1 MYQGID
7 QSQPT
12 GKPNAAAAA
21 AAAAAV
27 VASNNPSL
35 SANLLVAG
43 RPTEQ
48 QVTAIR
54 LPDAAVAAAGSG
66 GMPID
71 INRSIFAQQQ
81 QQQQKVALASAQG
94 ANKTVMLTAA
104 GGPSGQQSLTGG
116 SAPVVSNTQ
125 LSLGQLRLPDGFTAG
140 TAQMAGIGATQQQ
153 QVTVGQQPRPPTAGP
168 TALPATATG
177 TSANQQQAALQK
189 LLLTLRSPASAQ
201 QQQQVLNILKSNPQL
216 MATFLKQRQNQQLM
230 AQKQQQQ
237 QQQGQGQT
245 TVAVG
250 QSTAVSLNLQQ
261 TDSGTGVVQPAGL
274 SIASGTTGGQQQV
287 SLQGLQHQQGLILL
301 NKSTPTSTATSEQQQ
316 HQQQLLLQQIRVQ
329 HLLQQQQQQQQGNMP
344 GTVQLRGSSI
354 AVAGVQNVATSTP
367 QYSLAAQQ
375 QQHPQQMIIV
385 RHQAAP
391 QQSQQQQGPMLVVS
405 APATN
410 HQQQQMLLHPNTIR
424 LASTSLNRT
433 ASPVGVG
440 QNVRPTAGHF
450 LTARHPLHVTLS
462 GAVLS
467 QPTSSAAEQTLAAQ
481 QQQSVVSSVG
491 GYGLNLD
498 LAGLGG
504 AGQLMK
510 TEGDVTPLTPQDQLS
525 RYVDQL

>member
-1 MYQGID
+1 
-7 QSQPT
+7 
-12 GKPNAAAAA
+12 
-21 AAAAAV
+21 
-27 VASNNPSL
+27 
-35 SANLLVAG
+35 
-43 RPTEQ
+43 
-48 QVTAIR
+48 
-54 LPDAAVAAAGSG
+54 
-66 GMPID
+66 
-71 INRSIFAQQQ
+71 
-81 QQQQKVALASAQG
+81 
-94 ANKTVMLTAA
+94 
-104 GGPSGQQSLTGG
+104 
-116 SAPVVSNTQ
+116 
-125 LSLGQLRLPDGFTAG
+125 
-140 TAQMAGIGATQQQ
+140 
-153 QVTVGQQPRPPTAGP
+153 
-168 TALPATATG
+168 
-177 TSANQQQAALQK
+177 
-189 LLLTLRSPASAQ
+189 
-201 QQQQVLNILKSNPQL
+201 
-216 MATFLKQRQNQQLM
+216 
-230 AQKQQQQ
+230 
-237 QQQGQGQT
+237 
-245 TVAVG
+245 
-250 QSTAVSLNLQQ
+250 
-261 TDSGTGVVQPAGL
+261 
-274 SIASGTTGGQQQV
+274 
-287 SLQGLQHQQGLILL
+287 
-301 NKSTPTSTATSEQQQ
+301 
-316 HQQQLLLQQIRVQ
+316 
-329 HLLQQQQQQQQGNMP
+329 
-344 GTVQLRGSSI
+344 
-354 AVAGVQNVATSTP
+354 
-367 QYSLAAQQ
+367 
-375 QQHPQQMIIV
+375 MIIV